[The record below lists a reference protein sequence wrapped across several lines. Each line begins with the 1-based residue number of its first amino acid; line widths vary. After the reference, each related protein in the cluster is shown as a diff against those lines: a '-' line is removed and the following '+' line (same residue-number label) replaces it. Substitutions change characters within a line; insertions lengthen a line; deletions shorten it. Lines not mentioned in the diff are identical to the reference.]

1 MAGVN
6 NVSTYDNAPENSN
19 NTVEQTNKADDS
31 DDKDDSLQ
39 NVIDNELSKR
49 FNESETPANRVKYS
63 VDIMLTAESI
73 HSDSIRQSND
83 VEYVDLKSLQSNE
96 YQVQKDTSELFL
108 LTEKQHTEET
118 SDTGLGSEIVLELEQ
133 DIDNDG
139 PLSDTMSS
147 GFEED
152 GILKEVVDQD
162 PSRAE
167 LEEPRI
173 FTRPLP
179 VDEADNVTELVF
191 DTWTTVDEVVGL
203 EIKKNESNGFEENS
217 AIEISTASLN
227 QECFDINT
235 PVITNSVTEVV
246 SETTTERRTV
256 KKKSSAASGEAS
268 TTVVKTKKTKKSKKS
283 DEKENISVNLNGHL
297 TNEMKYGQCDDYIVE
312 EDDLSNVCVRD
323 LKKSYCDEASRKSSS
338 VIIPEEPVPA
348 SIPIDELKRN
358 FVGAIKKQPSGCENG
373 MINGCSKSS
382 FGKFDQLEKKI
393 ILQQRSPTESEKIET
408 KQNGVIR
415 PEVNSVCKSCE
426 KTVYAMEQI
435 KAERQVWHKNCFR
448 CTTCNKQLTLDIYSS
463 HEGILYCKPHF
474 KELFKPKVVVE
485 DEEPTSDKPDLG
497 LEELSSLNV
506 KSRFQAFENA
516 TTNGNSHMEK
526 SPVSVKRSPSI
537 LSKLAK
543 FQSKGMDVGVANDD
557 LNGAFFEPSSSSDS
571 EDEDP
576 GNDVLKNS
584 ISKEK
589 PISFDKME
597 SVKRNWEM
605 RREEMKEEH
614 KQEIQ
619 NIRSK
624 LFAGKQGKMKQMYEQ
639 AVAES
644 ERTGI
649 KRDININKSDK
660 AKVIKEKFERGE
672 IINAENSD
680 VDENNVNGSVNDD
693 EDEMSVFEAG
703 ISKKSRSLFM
713 ELDANAV
720 KTKQAA
726 PIVNTKKEYIPI
738 KQVTPVYSRQVSD
751 DVVKCS
757 DRIEDVSVET
767 AEVSS
772 KFKFFETYKP
782 PVVIKKQ
789 FRITPPREGQIKG
802 ESPERDIY
810 RDPNVVRSEDPID
823 ETAELVKSN
832 TTAKMLSL
840 FRQMEVARPAVPEGL
855 KPLKRF
861 TPPPPD
867 LKESETE
874 SESDDDVS
882 GEDDSDEEES
892 SSSETNGD
900 VVKSSLKVEDEF
912 LKNSQSAV
920 MAKSLKDKFEHWEPD
935 KHSMNNAVTMLDSE
949 QESIES
955 TKSLRARF
963 ESLKGDRPADKP
975 KPKVNRFV
983 QDPDSHATTLCE
995 SCEKKVY
1002 PLEKVE
1008 IEGRPFHRSCFR
1020 CTQCQCVLRMDTF
1033 TWNKNRLYCL
1043 PHFKRLFIS
1052 KGNYDEGFGDDQHKK
1067 KWENGHMQQALQVAA
1082 ITADTSTD

>member
-31 DDKDDSLQ
+31 NDKDDSLQ

-49 FNESETPANRVKYS
+49 FNESETPANRVKCS
-63 VDIMLTAESI
+63 VDIMLAAESI
-73 HSDSIRQSND
+73 HSDSVRQTNNM
-83 VEYVDLKSLQSNE
+83 EYVDLKSLQSNE
-96 YQVQKDTSELFL
+96 YQIQKDTSELFL
-108 LTEKQHTEET
+108 LTEKQHIEET

-152 GILKEVVDQD
+152 SIMKEVVDQD
-162 PSRAE
+162 HSRVE

-191 DTWTTVDEVVGL
+191 DTWTTFDENVGL
-203 EIKKNESNGFEENS
+203 EIKNNESNGYEENS
-217 AIEISTASLN
+217 DNQISTASFN

-246 SETTTERRTV
+246 SESTTERRTV

-283 DEKENISVNLNGHL
+283 DEKENISVNLNGNL

-323 LKKSYCDEASRKSSS
+323 LK
-338 VIIPEEPVPA
+338 
-348 SIPIDELKRN
+348 
-358 FVGAIKKQPSGCENG
+358 
-373 MINGCSKSS
+373 SS

-393 ILQQRSPTESEKIET
+393 ILQQRSPTESEKLDT

-415 PEVNSVCKSCE
+415 PEVNSICKSCE

-463 HEGILYCKPHF
+463 HEGMLYCKPHF

-485 DEEPTSDKPDLG
+485 DEEPIRRKKPEMIIRENQPLELPPDVVRASDKPDLG

-543 FQSKGMDVGVANDD
+543 FQSKGMDVGVSNED

-571 EDEDP
+571 ENEDA

-649 KRDININKSDK
+649 KRDLNINKSDK

-672 IINAENSD
+672 IINAESSD
-680 VDENNVNGSVNDD
+680 VDENHLNGSVNDD

-782 PVVIKKQ
+782 PAVIKKQ

-840 FRQMEVARPAVPEGL
+840 FRQMEVARPVVPEGL

-874 SESDDDVS
+874 SESDDDMS
-882 GEDDSDEEES
+882 GEDESDEEES
-892 SSSETNGD
+892 SSSDINGD

-983 QDPDSHATTLCE
+983 QDPDSHAITLCE

-1008 IEGRPFHRSCFR
+1008 IEGRSFHRSCFR

-1082 ITADTSTD
+1082 VTADTSTD

>member
-73 HSDSIRQSND
+73 HSDSVRQSND
-83 VEYVDLKSLQSNE
+83 VEYVDLKSLKSNE

-118 SDTGLGSEIVLELEQ
+118 SDDTGLSSEVVLILEQ
-133 DIDNDG
+133 VIDNDG

-152 GILKEVVDQD
+152 GVTRELVDQD
-162 PSRAE
+162 RAE

-173 FTRPLP
+173 FSRPLP

-191 DTWTTVDEVVGL
+191 DTWTTVDEIVGS
-203 EIKKNESNGFEENS
+203 EIKKTESNGYEEKPAIDIS
-217 AIEISTASLN
+217 AASIN

-235 PVITNSVTEVV
+235 PAITNCVTEVV

-256 KKKSSAASGEAS
+256 KKKSSAAGGEAS

-297 TNEMKYGQCDDYIVE
+297 TNEMRNGQYDDYIVE

-323 LKKSYCDEASRKSSS
+323 L
-338 VIIPEEPVPA
+338 
-348 SIPIDELKRN
+348 
-358 FVGAIKKQPSGCENG
+358 
-373 MINGCSKSS
+373 KSS

-393 ILQQRSPTESEKIET
+393 ILQQRSPTESEKLDT

-485 DEEPTSDKPDLG
+485 DEEPIRRKKPEMIIRENQPLELPPDVVRASDKPDLG

-557 LNGAFFEPSSSSDS
+557 LNGAFFEPSSSSDT
-571 EDEDP
+571 EDEDT
-576 GNDVLKNS
+576 GNDMLKNS

-589 PISFDKME
+589 PMSFDKME

-644 ERTGI
+644 ERTGV

-672 IINAENSD
+672 IVNTESD
-680 VDENNVNGSVNDD
+680 DIDENNVPVNED

-720 KTKQAA
+720 KTKQAV

-738 KQVTPVYSRQVSD
+738 KQVTPIYSRQVSD

-782 PVVIKKQ
+782 PAVIKKQ

-810 RDPNVVRSEDPID
+810 RDPNVVRSEDPVD

-882 GEDDSDEEES
+882 GEDDSDEDS
-892 SSSETNGD
+892 SSSETNDD

-983 QDPDSHATTLCE
+983 QDHDSHAFTLCE

-1033 TWNKNRLYCL
+1033 TWNNNRLYCL

-1052 KGNYDEGFGDDQHKK
+1052 KGNYDEGFGGDQHKK

-1082 ITADTSTD
+1082 VTAVTADSSTD

>member
-6 NVSTYDNAPENSN
+6 NVSTYDNAPEHSN
-19 NTVEQTNKADDS
+19 NIVEQTNKADDS

-39 NVIDNELSKR
+39 NVIDSELSKR

-73 HSDSIRQSND
+73 HSDSVRQSNNM
-83 VEYVDLKSLQSNE
+83 EHVDLKSLKSNE
-96 YQVQKDTSELFL
+96 YQVQKDTSELLL

-118 SDTGLGSEIVLELEQ
+118 SDTGLGSEIVLESEQ

-147 GFEED
+147 GFED
-152 GILKEVVDQD
+152 GITKEAIDQD

-167 LEEPRI
+167 LEEPRV

-179 VDEADNVTELVF
+179 VDETDNVTELVF

-203 EIKKNESNGFEENS
+203 EIKKNESNGYEENS
-217 AIEISTASLN
+217 PIEITTVSLN
-227 QECFDINT
+227 QDCFDINT
-235 PVITNSVTEVV
+235 PAITNNFTEVV
-246 SETTTERRTV
+246 SETTTERKTV
-256 KKKSSAASGEAS
+256 KKKSSATGGEAS

-297 TNEMKYGQCDDYIVE
+297 TNEMKYSQCDDYIVE

-323 LKKSYCDEASRKSSS
+323 LKKSYCDEANRKSSS

-393 ILQQRSPTESEKIET
+393 ILQQRSPTESEKIDS

-543 FQSKGMDVGVANDD
+543 FQSKGMDVGVSNED

-589 PISFDKME
+589 PMSFDKME

-726 PIVNTKKEYIPI
+726 PIVNTKKEYIPM
-738 KQVTPVYSRQVSD
+738 K
-751 DVVKCS
+751 
-757 DRIEDVSVET
+757 
-767 AEVSS
+767 
-772 KFKFFETYKP
+772 
-782 PVVIKKQ
+782 
-789 FRITPPREGQIKG
+789 KG

-983 QDPDSHATTLCE
+983 QDPDSHATALCE

-1067 KWENGHMQQALQVAA
+1067 KWENGHMQQALQIAA
-1082 ITADTSTD
+1082 VTADTATN

>member
-49 FNESETPANRVKYS
+49 FNESETPANRVKCS

-73 HSDSIRQSND
+73 HSDNVKQSND
-83 VEYVDLKSLQSNE
+83 LEYVDLKSLKSNE

-108 LTEKQHTEET
+108 LTEKQHIEET
-118 SDTGLGSEIVLELEQ
+118 NDTGLGSEIVLGLEQ

-139 PLSDTMSS
+139 PLSDTMSN

-152 GILKEVVDQD
+152 GITRELVDQD
-162 PSRAE
+162 SSQGE

-173 FTRPLP
+173 FSRPLP
-179 VDEADNVTELVF
+179 IDEADNVTELVF
-191 DTWTTVDEVVGL
+191 DTWTTVDEIVGS
-203 EIKKNESNGFEENS
+203 EIKKTESNGFEENS
-217 AIEISTASLN
+217 AIDISTACLN

-235 PVITNSVTEVV
+235 PAITNSVTEVV

-256 KKKSSAASGEAS
+256 KKKSSAAGGEAS

-297 TNEMKYGQCDDYIVE
+297 TNEMKNGQYDDDYIVE

-323 LKKSYCDEASRKSSS
+323 LKKSYCDEANRKSSS
-338 VIIPEEPVPA
+338 VIMPEEPVPA

-393 ILQQRSPTESEKIET
+393 ILQQRSPTESEKIDT

-415 PEVNSVCKSCE
+415 PEVNSICKSCE

-485 DEEPTSDKPDLG
+485 DEEPIRRKKPEMIIRENQPLELPPDVVRASDKPDLG

-557 LNGAFFEPSSSSDS
+557 LNGAFFEPSSSSDT

-576 GNDVLKNS
+576 GNDMLKNS

-589 PISFDKME
+589 PMSFDKME

-644 ERTGI
+644 ERTGV

-672 IINAENSD
+672 IVNTESGDI
-680 VDENNVNGSVNDD
+680 DENNISASVNDD

-726 PIVNTKKEYIPI
+726 PIVNIKKEYTPI
-738 KQVTPVYSRQVSD
+738 KQ
-751 DVVKCS
+751 
-757 DRIEDVSVET
+757 
-767 AEVSS
+767 
-772 KFKFFETYKP
+772 
-782 PVVIKKQ
+782 
-789 FRITPPREGQIKG
+789 G

-861 TPPPPD
+861 TPPPAD

-874 SESDDDVS
+874 SESDDDES
-882 GEDDSDEEES
+882 GEDDSDEDS

-983 QDPDSHATTLCE
+983 QDHDSHATTLCE

-1033 TWNKNRLYCL
+1033 TWNNKRLYCL

-1052 KGNYDEGFGDDQHKK
+1052 KGNYDEGFGGDQHKK

-1082 ITADTSTD
+1082 VTADSSTD

>member
-19 NTVEQTNKADDS
+19 NTVEQTNKANNS

-191 DTWTTVDEVVGL
+191 DTWTTVDEMVGL

-283 DEKENISVNLNGHL
+283 DEKENISV
-297 TNEMKYGQCDDYIVE
+297 
-312 EDDLSNVCVRD
+312 
-323 LKKSYCDEASRKSSS
+323 
-338 VIIPEEPVPA
+338 
-348 SIPIDELKRN
+348 
-358 FVGAIKKQPSGCENG
+358 
-373 MINGCSKSS
+373 KSS

-393 ILQQRSPTESEKIET
+393 ILQQRSPTESEKIDT

-485 DEEPTSDKPDLG
+485 DEEPIRRKKPEMIIRENQPLELPPDVVRASDKPDLG

-557 LNGAFFEPSSSSDS
+557 LNGAFFEPSSSSED

-1067 KWENGHMQQALQVAA
+1067 KWENGHMQQGLQVAA

>member
-49 FNESETPANRVKYS
+49 FNESETPANRVKCS

-73 HSDSIRQSND
+73 HSDNVKQSND
-83 VEYVDLKSLQSNE
+83 LEYVDLKSLKSNE

-108 LTEKQHTEET
+108 LTEKQHIEET
-118 SDTGLGSEIVLELEQ
+118 NDTGLGSEIVLGLEQ

-139 PLSDTMSS
+139 PLSDTMSN

-152 GILKEVVDQD
+152 GITRELVDQD
-162 PSRAE
+162 SSQGE

-173 FTRPLP
+173 FSRPLP
-179 VDEADNVTELVF
+179 IDEADNVTELVF
-191 DTWTTVDEVVGL
+191 DTWTTVDEIVGS
-203 EIKKNESNGFEENS
+203 EIKKTESNGFEENS
-217 AIEISTASLN
+217 AIDISTACLN

-235 PVITNSVTEVV
+235 PAITNSVTEVV

-256 KKKSSAASGEAS
+256 KKKSSAAGGEAS

-297 TNEMKYGQCDDYIVE
+297 TNEMKNGQYDDDYIVE

-323 LKKSYCDEASRKSSS
+323 LKKSYCDEANRKSSS
-338 VIIPEEPVPA
+338 VIMPEEPVPA

-393 ILQQRSPTESEKIET
+393 ILQQRSPTESEKIDT

-415 PEVNSVCKSCE
+415 PEVNSICKSCE

-557 LNGAFFEPSSSSDS
+557 LNGAFFEPSSSSDT

-576 GNDVLKNS
+576 GNDMLKNS

-589 PISFDKME
+589 PMSFDKME

-644 ERTGI
+644 ERTGV

-672 IINAENSD
+672 IVNTESGDI
-680 VDENNVNGSVNDD
+680 DENNISASVNDD

-726 PIVNTKKEYIPI
+726 PIVNIKKEYTPI
-738 KQVTPVYSRQVSD
+738 KQVTPIYSRQVSD

-782 PVVIKKQ
+782 PAVIKKQ

-861 TPPPPD
+861 TPPPAD

-874 SESDDDVS
+874 SESDDDES
-882 GEDDSDEEES
+882 GEDDSDEDS

-983 QDPDSHATTLCE
+983 QDHDSHATTLCE

-1033 TWNKNRLYCL
+1033 TWNNKRLYCL

-1052 KGNYDEGFGDDQHKK
+1052 KGNYDEGFGGDQHKK

-1082 ITADTSTD
+1082 VTADSSTD

>member
-19 NTVEQTNKADDS
+19 NTVEQTNKANDS
-31 DDKDDSLQ
+31 DDKDESLQ

-49 FNESETPANRVKYS
+49 FSESETPANRVKYS
-63 VDIMLTAESI
+63 VDIMLNAESI
-73 HSDSIRQSND
+73 HSDSVIESND
-83 VEYVDLKSLQSNE
+83 IEYVDLKSLKSNE

-108 LTEKQHTEET
+108 LTEKQHTGET
-118 SDTGLGSEIVLELEQ
+118 SDMDLGSEIVLELQ
-133 DIDNDG
+133 QNIDNDG
-139 PLSDTMSS
+139 PLSDTISS

-152 GILKEVVDQD
+152 GITRELVDQD

-173 FTRPLP
+173 FSRPLP

-191 DTWTTVDEVVGL
+191 DTWTTVDEIVGS
-203 EIKKNESNGFEENS
+203 EIKKTESNGYEENS
-217 AIEISTASLN
+217 AIDISTASLN

-235 PVITNSVTEVV
+235 PAITNSVTEVV

-256 KKKSSAASGEAS
+256 KKKSSAAGGEAS

-283 DEKENISVNLNGHL
+283 DEKENISV
-297 TNEMKYGQCDDYIVE
+297 
-312 EDDLSNVCVRD
+312 
-323 LKKSYCDEASRKSSS
+323 
-338 VIIPEEPVPA
+338 
-348 SIPIDELKRN
+348 
-358 FVGAIKKQPSGCENG
+358 
-373 MINGCSKSS
+373 KSS

-393 ILQQRSPTESEKIET
+393 ILQQRSPTESEKIDT

-485 DEEPTSDKPDLG
+485 DEEPIRRKKPEMIIRENQPLELPPDVVRASDKPDLG

-543 FQSKGMDVGVANDD
+543 FQSKGMNVGVANDD
-557 LNGAFFEPSSSSDS
+557 LNGAFFEPSSSSDT
-571 EDEDP
+571 EDEDT
-576 GNDVLKNS
+576 GNDMLKNS

-644 ERTGI
+644 ERIGV

-672 IINAENSD
+672 IVNTESSD
-680 VDENNVNGSVNDD
+680 IDENNISASANED

-720 KTKQAA
+720 KTKQAT

-738 KQVTPVYSRQVSD
+738 KQVTPIYSRQVSD

-782 PVVIKKQ
+782 PAVIKKQ

-810 RDPNVVRSEDPID
+810 RDPNVVRSEDPVD

-867 LKESETE
+867 VKESETE

-882 GEDDSDEEES
+882 GEDDSDEDS
-892 SSSETNGD
+892 SSSEINSD

-983 QDPDSHATTLCE
+983 
-995 SCEKKVY
+995 
-1002 PLEKVE
+1002 
-1008 IEGRPFHRSCFR
+1008 
-1020 CTQCQCVLRMDTF
+1020 
-1033 TWNKNRLYCL
+1033 
-1043 PHFKRLFIS
+1043 
-1052 KGNYDEGFGDDQHKK
+1052 
-1067 KWENGHMQQALQVAA
+1067 
-1082 ITADTSTD
+1082 

>member
-6 NVSTYDNAPENSN
+6 NVSTYDNASENSN
-19 NTVEQTNKADDS
+19 NTLTHANKTDDS
-31 DDKDDSLQ
+31 DDQDDSLQ

-49 FNESETPANRVKYS
+49 LNECPTPVNRVKYS

-73 HSDSIRQSND
+73 HSASVEQSNEM
-83 VEYVDLKSLQSNE
+83 EYSDLKSLQSNE
-96 YQVQKDTSELFL
+96 YQLQKDNSELIL
-108 LTEKQHTEET
+108 LSEKQHIEET
-118 SDTGLGSEIVLELEQ
+118 SDTGLGSEIISELDALKS

-139 PLSDTMSS
+139 PFSDNMSS
-147 GFEED
+147 GFED
-152 GILKEVVDQD
+152 GVTKELVDQD
-162 PSRAE
+162 PSYAE
-167 LEEPRI
+167 SEEPRI

-179 VDEADNVTELVF
+179 VDETDKVTELVF
-191 DTWTTVDEVVGL
+191 DTWTTLDEVVGSEVQKL
-203 EIKKNESNGFEENS
+203 ETNGYKEKS
-217 AIEISTASLN
+217 DLDISTANLN
-227 QECFDINT
+227 TECFDNNT

-246 SETTTERRTV
+246 SETTSERKTI
-256 KKKSSAASGEAS
+256 KKKSSAVSGES
-268 TTVVKTKKTKKSKKS
+268 TTTVVKTKKTKKSKKS

-297 TNEMKYGQCDDYIVE
+297 TNDSKFDQYDEITVE

-323 LKKSYCDEASRKSSS
+323 LK
-338 VIIPEEPVPA
+338 
-348 SIPIDELKRN
+348 
-358 FVGAIKKQPSGCENG
+358 
-373 MINGCSKSS
+373 SS
-382 FGKFDQLEKKI
+382 FGKFDQLEKKS
-393 ILQQRSPTESEKIET
+393 ILQQRSPESEKSDA
-408 KQNGVIR
+408 KQNGVLR
-415 PEVNSVCKSCE
+415 PEVNSVCKSCA

-448 CTTCNKQLTLDIYSS
+448 CMTCNKQLTLDIYSS
-463 HEGILYCKPHF
+463 HEGKLYCKPHF

-485 DEEPTSDKPDLG
+485 DEIPIRRKKPEMIIRENQPMELPPDVVRASDKPDLG
-497 LEELSSLNV
+497 LEELGSLNV

-516 TTNGNSHMEK
+516 STNGNSNLEK

-543 FQSKGMDVGVANDD
+543 FQSKGMDVGVSNED
-557 LNGAFFEPSSSSDS
+557 LNGAFFEPSSNS
-571 EDEDP
+571 ESDEDNDAE
-576 GNDVLKNS
+576 NDVLKNS

-589 PISFDKME
+589 PMSFDKME

-649 KRDININKSDK
+649 KRDLNINKSDK
-660 AKVIKEKFERGE
+660 AKVIKEKFEKGE
-672 IINAENSD
+672 IVNTENGD
-680 VDENNVNGSVNDD
+680 LDENNTSVSANGD

-713 ELDANAV
+713 ELDANAA
-720 KTKQAA
+720 KTKQAV
-726 PIVNTKKEYIPI
+726 PITNTKKEYIPTT
-738 KQVTPVYSRQVSD
+738 KQVTSIYNRQVSD

-782 PVVIKKQ
+782 PEVIKKQ

-810 RDPNVVRSEDPID
+810 RDPNVVRNEDPVD

-840 FRQMEVARPAVPEGL
+840 FRQMEVARPTVPDGP
-855 KPLKRF
+855 KPLKCF
-861 TPPPPD
+861 TPPPD
-867 LKESETE
+867 YKESETE
-874 SESDDDVS
+874 SESEDEVS
-882 GEDDSDEEES
+882 GEDDSENEES
-892 SSSETNGD
+892 SCSESNDD
-900 VVKSSLKVEDEF
+900 VVKSSVKVEDEF
-912 LKNSQSAV
+912 LKNSQNAV
-920 MAKSLKDKFEHWEPD
+920 MAKSLKEKFEHWEPD
-935 KHSMNNAVTMLDSE
+935 KHSLNNAITMLDSE

-975 KPKVNRFV
+975 KPKVNRFL
-983 QDPDSHATTLCE
+983 QQSDSHATTLCE

-1008 IEGRPFHRSCFR
+1008 IEGRPFHRACFR

-1033 TWNKNRLYCL
+1033 TWNNNRLYCL

-1052 KGNYDEGFGDDQHKK
+1052 KGNYDEGFGGDQHKK
-1067 KWENGHMQQALQVAA
+1067 KWENGHLQQTTQVPA
-1082 ITADTSTD
+1082 ITPSD

>member
-19 NTVEQTNKADDS
+19 NTVEQTNKTDDS

-73 HSDSIRQSND
+73 HSDSVRQSND
-83 VEYVDLKSLQSNE
+83 VEYVDLKSLKSNE

-108 LTEKQHTEET
+108 LTEKQHTEES
-118 SDTGLGSEIVLELEQ
+118 SDTGLGSEIVLIPEQ
-133 DIDNDG
+133 VINNDG

-152 GILKEVVDQD
+152 GITRELVDQD

-173 FTRPLP
+173 FSRPLP

-191 DTWTTVDEVVGL
+191 DTWTTVDEIVGS
-203 EIKKNESNGFEENS
+203 EIKKTELNGYEEKS
-217 AIEISTASLN
+217 AIDISTASLN

-235 PVITNSVTEVV
+235 PAITNSVTEVV

-256 KKKSSAASGEAS
+256 KKKSSAAGGEAS

-297 TNEMKYGQCDDYIVE
+297 TNEMRNGQYDDYIVE

-323 LKKSYCDEASRKSSS
+323 LKKSYCDEANRKSSS

-348 SIPIDELKRN
+348 SVPIDELKRN
-358 FVGAIKKQPSGCENG
+358 FVGAIEKQPSGCENG

-393 ILQQRSPTESEKIET
+393 ILQQRSPTESEKIDT

-485 DEEPTSDKPDLG
+485 DEEPIRRKKPEMIIRENQPLELPPDVVRASDKPDLG

-557 LNGAFFEPSSSSDS
+557 LNGAFFEPSSSSDT
-571 EDEDP
+571 EDEDT
-576 GNDVLKNS
+576 GNDMLKNS

-589 PISFDKME
+589 PMSFDKME

-644 ERTGI
+644 ERTGV

-672 IINAENSD
+672 IVNTETDDI
-680 VDENNVNGSVNDD
+680 DENNISVSVNDD

-726 PIVNTKKEYIPI
+726 PTVNTKKEYIPI
-738 KQVTPVYSRQVSD
+738 KQ
-751 DVVKCS
+751 
-757 DRIEDVSVET
+757 
-767 AEVSS
+767 
-772 KFKFFETYKP
+772 
-782 PVVIKKQ
+782 
-789 FRITPPREGQIKG
+789 G

-810 RDPNVVRSEDPID
+810 RDPNVVRNEDPVD

-861 TPPPPD
+861 TPPPQD

-882 GEDDSDEEES
+882 GEDDSDEDS

-983 QDPDSHATTLCE
+983 QDHDSHAFTLCE

-1033 TWNKNRLYCL
+1033 TWNNNRLYCL

-1052 KGNYDEGFGDDQHKK
+1052 KGNYDEGFGGDQHKK
-1067 KWENGHMQQALQVAA
+1067 KWENGHMQQALQVATV
-1082 ITADTSTD
+1082 TADSSTN

>member
-6 NVSTYDNAPENSN
+6 N
-19 NTVEQTNKADDS
+19 
-31 DDKDDSLQ
+31 
-39 NVIDNELSKR
+39 
-49 FNESETPANRVKYS
+49 
-63 VDIMLTAESI
+63 
-73 HSDSIRQSND
+73 
-83 VEYVDLKSLQSNE
+83 
-96 YQVQKDTSELFL
+96 
-108 LTEKQHTEET
+108 
-118 SDTGLGSEIVLELEQ
+118 
-133 DIDNDG
+133 
-139 PLSDTMSS
+139 
-147 GFEED
+147 
-152 GILKEVVDQD
+152 
-162 PSRAE
+162 
-167 LEEPRI
+167 
-173 FTRPLP
+173 
-179 VDEADNVTELVF
+179 
-191 DTWTTVDEVVGL
+191 
-203 EIKKNESNGFEENS
+203 
-217 AIEISTASLN
+217 
-227 QECFDINT
+227 
-235 PVITNSVTEVV
+235 TEVV
-246 SETTTERRTV
+246 SETTTERKTV
-256 KKKSSAASGEAS
+256 KKKSLASGEQT

-283 DEKENISVNLNGHL
+283 DEKENISV
-297 TNEMKYGQCDDYIVE
+297 
-312 EDDLSNVCVRD
+312 
-323 LKKSYCDEASRKSSS
+323 
-338 VIIPEEPVPA
+338 
-348 SIPIDELKRN
+348 
-358 FVGAIKKQPSGCENG
+358 
-373 MINGCSKSS
+373 KSS
-382 FGKFDQLEKKI
+382 FGKFDQLEKKSV
-393 ILQQRSPTESEKIET
+393 LQQRSLESEKSDT
-408 KQNGVIR
+408 KQNGVSR

-485 DEEPTSDKPDLG
+485 DEEPIRRKKPEMIIRENQPMELPPDVVRASDKPDLG

-506 KSRFQAFENA
+506 KSRFQAFENV

-543 FQSKGMDVGVANDD
+543 FQSKGMDVGVANDA
-557 LNGAFFEPSSSSDS
+557 LNGAFFEPSSSSES
-571 EDEDP
+571 EDEDA
-576 GNDVLKNS
+576 GNDMLKNS

-589 PISFDKME
+589 PMSFDKME

-644 ERTGI
+644 ERIGV
-649 KRDININKSDK
+649 KRDLSINKSDK
-660 AKVIKEKFERGE
+660 AKVIKEKFEKGE
-672 IINAENSD
+672 IVNNEGED
-680 VDENNVNGSVNDD
+680 VDEINSSVSVTNGE

-720 KTKQAA
+720 KTKQTV
-726 PIVNTKKEYIPI
+726 PVVNTKKEYIPT
-738 KQVTPVYSRQVSD
+738 KQVRPIYNRQVSD

-782 PVVIKKQ
+782 PEVTKKQ

-810 RDPNVVRSEDPID
+810 RDPNVVRSEDPVD

-840 FRQMEVARPAVPEGL
+840 FRQMEVARPSVPDGP
-855 KPLKRF
+855 KPLKCF
-861 TPPPPD
+861 TPPPD
-867 LKESETE
+867 YKESESE
-874 SESDDDVS
+874 SESDDDEVS
-882 GEDDSDEEES
+882 GDDDSEDDESINSDS
-892 SSSETNGD
+892 NGD
-900 VVKSSLKVEDEF
+900 VVKSSMKVEDEF
-912 LKNSQSAV
+912 LKNAQNAV
-920 MAKSLKDKFEHWEPD
+920 MARSLKEKFEHWEPD
-935 KHSMNNAVTMLDSE
+935 KHSLNNAVTMLDSE

-975 KPKVNRFV
+975 KPKVNRFL
-983 QDPDSHATTLCE
+983 QQPDSQLTALCK
-995 SCEKKVY
+995 SCGKKVY
-1002 PLEKVE
+1002 TLEKVE
-1008 IEGRPFHRSCFR
+1008 IEGRPFHRACFR

-1033 TWNKNRLYCL
+1033 TWNNNRLYCL

-1052 KGNYDEGFGDDQHKK
+1052 KGNYDEGFGGDQHKK
-1067 KWENGHMQQALQVAA
+1067 KWENVHLQQAPPLVVE
-1082 ITADTSTD
+1082 TPTD

>member
-49 FNESETPANRVKYS
+49 FNESETPANRVKCS

-73 HSDSIRQSND
+73 HSDNVKQSND
-83 VEYVDLKSLQSNE
+83 LEYVDLKSLKSNE

-108 LTEKQHTEET
+108 LTEKQHIEET
-118 SDTGLGSEIVLELEQ
+118 NDTGLGSEIVLGLEQ

-139 PLSDTMSS
+139 PLSDTMSN

-152 GILKEVVDQD
+152 GITRELVDQD
-162 PSRAE
+162 SSQGE

-173 FTRPLP
+173 FSRPLP
-179 VDEADNVTELVF
+179 IDEADNVTELVF
-191 DTWTTVDEVVGL
+191 DTWTTVDEIVGS
-203 EIKKNESNGFEENS
+203 EIKKTESNGFEENS
-217 AIEISTASLN
+217 AIDISTACLN

-235 PVITNSVTEVV
+235 PAITNSVTEVV

-256 KKKSSAASGEAS
+256 KKKSSAAGGEAS

-283 DEKENISVNLNGHL
+283 DEKENISV
-297 TNEMKYGQCDDYIVE
+297 
-312 EDDLSNVCVRD
+312 
-323 LKKSYCDEASRKSSS
+323 
-338 VIIPEEPVPA
+338 
-348 SIPIDELKRN
+348 
-358 FVGAIKKQPSGCENG
+358 
-373 MINGCSKSS
+373 KSS

-393 ILQQRSPTESEKIET
+393 ILQQRSPTESEKIDT

-415 PEVNSVCKSCE
+415 PEVNSICKSCE

-485 DEEPTSDKPDLG
+485 DEEPIRRKKPEMIIRENQPLELPPDVVRASDKPDLG

-557 LNGAFFEPSSSSDS
+557 LNGAFFEPSSSSDT

-576 GNDVLKNS
+576 GNDMLKNS

-589 PISFDKME
+589 PMSFDKME

-644 ERTGI
+644 ERTGV

-672 IINAENSD
+672 IVNTESGDI
-680 VDENNVNGSVNDD
+680 DENNISASVNDD

-726 PIVNTKKEYIPI
+726 PIVNIKKEYTPI
-738 KQVTPVYSRQVSD
+738 KQVTPIYSRQVSD

-782 PVVIKKQ
+782 PAVIKKQ

-861 TPPPPD
+861 TPPPAD

-874 SESDDDVS
+874 SESDDDES
-882 GEDDSDEEES
+882 GEDDSDEDS

-983 QDPDSHATTLCE
+983 QDHDSHATTLCE

-1033 TWNKNRLYCL
+1033 TWNNKRLYCL

-1052 KGNYDEGFGDDQHKK
+1052 KGNYDEGFGGDQHKK

-1082 ITADTSTD
+1082 VTADSSTD

>member
-6 NVSTYDNAPENSN
+6 NVSTYDNAPEHSN
-19 NTVEQTNKADDS
+19 NIVEQTNKADDS

-39 NVIDNELSKR
+39 NVIDSELSKR

-73 HSDSIRQSND
+73 HSDSVRQSNNM
-83 VEYVDLKSLQSNE
+83 EHVDLKSLKSNE
-96 YQVQKDTSELFL
+96 YQVQKDTSELLL

-118 SDTGLGSEIVLELEQ
+118 SDTGLGSEIVLESEQ

-147 GFEED
+147 GFED
-152 GILKEVVDQD
+152 GITKEAIDQD

-167 LEEPRI
+167 LEEPRV

-179 VDEADNVTELVF
+179 VDETDNVTELVF

-203 EIKKNESNGFEENS
+203 EIKKNESNGYEENS
-217 AIEISTASLN
+217 PIEITTVSLN
-227 QECFDINT
+227 QDCFDINT
-235 PVITNSVTEVV
+235 PAITNNFTEVV
-246 SETTTERRTV
+246 SETTTERKTV
-256 KKKSSAASGEAS
+256 KKKSSATGGEAS

-283 DEKENISVNLNGHL
+283 DEKENISV
-297 TNEMKYGQCDDYIVE
+297 
-312 EDDLSNVCVRD
+312 
-323 LKKSYCDEASRKSSS
+323 
-338 VIIPEEPVPA
+338 
-348 SIPIDELKRN
+348 
-358 FVGAIKKQPSGCENG
+358 
-373 MINGCSKSS
+373 KSS

-393 ILQQRSPTESEKIET
+393 ILQQRSPTESEKIDS

-543 FQSKGMDVGVANDD
+543 FQSKGMDVGVSNED

-589 PISFDKME
+589 PMSFDKME

-726 PIVNTKKEYIPI
+726 PIVNTKKEYIPM
-738 KQVTPVYSRQVSD
+738 KKVTPVYNRQVSD

-782 PVVIKKQ
+782 PAVIKKQ

-983 QDPDSHATTLCE
+983 
-995 SCEKKVY
+995 
-1002 PLEKVE
+1002 
-1008 IEGRPFHRSCFR
+1008 
-1020 CTQCQCVLRMDTF
+1020 
-1033 TWNKNRLYCL
+1033 
-1043 PHFKRLFIS
+1043 
-1052 KGNYDEGFGDDQHKK
+1052 
-1067 KWENGHMQQALQVAA
+1067 
-1082 ITADTSTD
+1082 

>member
-49 FNESETPANRVKYS
+49 FNESETPANRVKCS

-73 HSDSIRQSND
+73 HSDNVKQSND
-83 VEYVDLKSLQSNE
+83 LEYVDLKSLKSNE

-108 LTEKQHTEET
+108 LTEKQHIEET
-118 SDTGLGSEIVLELEQ
+118 NDTGLGSEIVLGLEQ

-139 PLSDTMSS
+139 PLSDTMSN

-152 GILKEVVDQD
+152 GITRELVDQD
-162 PSRAE
+162 SSQGE

-173 FTRPLP
+173 FSRPLP
-179 VDEADNVTELVF
+179 IDEADNVTELVF
-191 DTWTTVDEVVGL
+191 DTWTTVDEIVGS
-203 EIKKNESNGFEENS
+203 EIKKTESNGFEENS
-217 AIEISTASLN
+217 AIDISTACLN

-235 PVITNSVTEVV
+235 PAITNSVTEVV

-256 KKKSSAASGEAS
+256 KKKSSAAGGEAS

-297 TNEMKYGQCDDYIVE
+297 TNEMKNGQYDDDYIVE

-323 LKKSYCDEASRKSSS
+323 L
-338 VIIPEEPVPA
+338 
-348 SIPIDELKRN
+348 
-358 FVGAIKKQPSGCENG
+358 
-373 MINGCSKSS
+373 KSS

-393 ILQQRSPTESEKIET
+393 ILQQRSPTESEKIDT

-415 PEVNSVCKSCE
+415 PEVNSICKSCE

-485 DEEPTSDKPDLG
+485 DEEPIRRKKPEMIIRENQPLELPPDVVRASDKPDLG

-557 LNGAFFEPSSSSDS
+557 LNGAFFEPSSSSDT

-576 GNDVLKNS
+576 GNDMLKNS

-589 PISFDKME
+589 PMSFDKME

-644 ERTGI
+644 ERTGV

-672 IINAENSD
+672 IVNTESGDI
-680 VDENNVNGSVNDD
+680 DENNISASVNDD

-726 PIVNTKKEYIPI
+726 PIVNIKKEYTPI
-738 KQVTPVYSRQVSD
+738 KQVTPIYSRQVSD

-782 PVVIKKQ
+782 PAVIKKQ

-861 TPPPPD
+861 TPPPAD

-874 SESDDDVS
+874 SESDDDES
-882 GEDDSDEEES
+882 GEDDSDEDS

-983 QDPDSHATTLCE
+983 QDHDSHATTLCE

-1033 TWNKNRLYCL
+1033 TWNNKRLYCL

-1052 KGNYDEGFGDDQHKK
+1052 KGNYDEGFGGDQHKK

-1082 ITADTSTD
+1082 VTADSSTD

>member
-6 NVSTYDNAPENSN
+6 NVSTYDNAPEHSN
-19 NTVEQTNKADDS
+19 NIVEQTNKADDS

-39 NVIDNELSKR
+39 NVIDSELSKR

-73 HSDSIRQSND
+73 HSDSVRQSNNM
-83 VEYVDLKSLQSNE
+83 EHVDLKSLKSNE
-96 YQVQKDTSELFL
+96 YQVQKDTSELLL

-118 SDTGLGSEIVLELEQ
+118 SDTGLGSEIVLESEQ

-147 GFEED
+147 GFED
-152 GILKEVVDQD
+152 GITKEAIDQD

-167 LEEPRI
+167 LEEPRV

-179 VDEADNVTELVF
+179 VDETDNVTELVF

-203 EIKKNESNGFEENS
+203 EIKKNESNGYEENS
-217 AIEISTASLN
+217 PIEITTVSLN
-227 QECFDINT
+227 QDCFDINT
-235 PVITNSVTEVV
+235 PAITNNFTEVV
-246 SETTTERRTV
+246 SETTTERKTV
-256 KKKSSAASGEAS
+256 KKKSSATGGEAS

-283 DEKENISVNLNGHL
+283 DEKENISV
-297 TNEMKYGQCDDYIVE
+297 
-312 EDDLSNVCVRD
+312 
-323 LKKSYCDEASRKSSS
+323 
-338 VIIPEEPVPA
+338 
-348 SIPIDELKRN
+348 
-358 FVGAIKKQPSGCENG
+358 
-373 MINGCSKSS
+373 KSS

-393 ILQQRSPTESEKIET
+393 ILQQRSPTESEKIDS

-485 DEEPTSDKPDLG
+485 DEEPIRRKKPEMIIRENQPLELPPDVVRASDKPDLG

-543 FQSKGMDVGVANDD
+543 FQSKGMDVGVSNED

-589 PISFDKME
+589 PMSFDKME

-726 PIVNTKKEYIPI
+726 PIVNTKKEYIPM
-738 KQVTPVYSRQVSD
+738 KKVTPVYNRQVSD

-782 PVVIKKQ
+782 PAVIKKQ

-983 QDPDSHATTLCE
+983 QDPDSHATALCE

-1082 ITADTSTD
+1082 VTADTATN

>member
-1 MAGVN
+1 
-6 NVSTYDNAPENSN
+6 
-19 NTVEQTNKADDS
+19 
-31 DDKDDSLQ
+31 
-39 NVIDNELSKR
+39 
-49 FNESETPANRVKYS
+49 
-63 VDIMLTAESI
+63 
-73 HSDSIRQSND
+73 
-83 VEYVDLKSLQSNE
+83 
-96 YQVQKDTSELFL
+96 
-108 LTEKQHTEET
+108 
-118 SDTGLGSEIVLELEQ
+118 
-133 DIDNDG
+133 
-139 PLSDTMSS
+139 
-147 GFEED
+147 
-152 GILKEVVDQD
+152 
-162 PSRAE
+162 
-167 LEEPRI
+167 
-173 FTRPLP
+173 
-179 VDEADNVTELVF
+179 
-191 DTWTTVDEVVGL
+191 
-203 EIKKNESNGFEENS
+203 
-217 AIEISTASLN
+217 
-227 QECFDINT
+227 
-235 PVITNSVTEVV
+235 
-246 SETTTERRTV
+246 
-256 KKKSSAASGEAS
+256 
-268 TTVVKTKKTKKSKKS
+268 
-283 DEKENISVNLNGHL
+283 
-297 TNEMKYGQCDDYIVE
+297 
-312 EDDLSNVCVRD
+312 
-323 LKKSYCDEASRKSSS
+323 
-338 VIIPEEPVPA
+338 
-348 SIPIDELKRN
+348 
-358 FVGAIKKQPSGCENG
+358 
-373 MINGCSKSS
+373 
-382 FGKFDQLEKKI
+382 
-393 ILQQRSPTESEKIET
+393 
-408 KQNGVIR
+408 
-415 PEVNSVCKSCE
+415 
-426 KTVYAMEQI
+426 MEQI

-485 DEEPTSDKPDLG
+485 DEEPIRRKKPEMIIRENQPLELPPDVVRASDKPDLG

-543 FQSKGMDVGVANDD
+543 FQSKGMDVGVSNDD
-557 LNGAFFEPSSSSDS
+557 LNGAFFEPSSSSDT
-571 EDEDP
+571 EDEDT
-576 GNDVLKNS
+576 GNDMLKNS

-589 PISFDKME
+589 PMSFDKMK
-597 SVKRNWEM
+597 SFKRNWEM

-614 KQEIQ
+614 QQEIQ
-619 NIRSK
+619 NIVSK

-644 ERTGI
+644 ERTGV

-672 IINAENSD
+672 IVNTESDDIDENSIS
-680 VDENNVNGSVNDD
+680 VSVNDD

-703 ISKKSRSLFM
+703 ISKKSRRLFM

-738 KQVTPVYSRQVSD
+738 KQVTPIYSRQVSD

-782 PVVIKKQ
+782 PAVIKKQ

-810 RDPNVVRSEDPID
+810 RDPNVVRSEDPVD

-867 LKESETE
+867 LKESETK
-874 SESDDDVS
+874 SESVDDVS
-882 GEDDSDEEES
+882 GEDDSDEES

-912 LKNSQSAV
+912 LKN
-920 MAKSLKDKFEHWEPD
+920 
-935 KHSMNNAVTMLDSE
+935 
-949 QESIES
+949 
-955 TKSLRARF
+955 
-963 ESLKGDRPADKP
+963 
-975 KPKVNRFV
+975 
-983 QDPDSHATTLCE
+983 QDHDSHAFTLCE
-995 SCEKKVY
+995 SCKKKVY

-1033 TWNKNRLYCL
+1033 TWNNKRLYCL

-1052 KGNYDEGFGDDQHKK
+1052 KGNYNEGFGVDQHKK
-1067 KWENGHMQQALQVAA
+1067 KWENGHMQQALQLAA
-1082 ITADTSTD
+1082 VTAVTADSTAD

>member
-19 NTVEQTNKADDS
+19 NTVEQTNKTDDS

-73 HSDSIRQSND
+73 HSDSVRQSND
-83 VEYVDLKSLQSNE
+83 VEYVDLKSLKSNE

-108 LTEKQHTEET
+108 LTEKQHTEES
-118 SDTGLGSEIVLELEQ
+118 SDTGLGSEIVLIPEQ
-133 DIDNDG
+133 VINNDG

-152 GILKEVVDQD
+152 GITRELVDQD

-173 FTRPLP
+173 FSRPLP

-191 DTWTTVDEVVGL
+191 DTWTTVDEIVGS
-203 EIKKNESNGFEENS
+203 EIKKTELNGYEEKS
-217 AIEISTASLN
+217 AIDISTASLN

-235 PVITNSVTEVV
+235 PAITNSVTEVV

-256 KKKSSAASGEAS
+256 KKKSSAAGGEAS

-283 DEKENISVNLNGHL
+283 DEKENISV
-297 TNEMKYGQCDDYIVE
+297 
-312 EDDLSNVCVRD
+312 
-323 LKKSYCDEASRKSSS
+323 
-338 VIIPEEPVPA
+338 
-348 SIPIDELKRN
+348 
-358 FVGAIKKQPSGCENG
+358 
-373 MINGCSKSS
+373 KSS

-393 ILQQRSPTESEKIET
+393 ILQQRSPTESEKIDT

-485 DEEPTSDKPDLG
+485 DEEPIRRKKPEMIIRENQPLELPPDVVRASDKPDLG

-557 LNGAFFEPSSSSDS
+557 LNGAFFEPSSSSDT
-571 EDEDP
+571 EDEDT
-576 GNDVLKNS
+576 GNDMLKNS

-589 PISFDKME
+589 PMSFDKME

-644 ERTGI
+644 ERTGV

-672 IINAENSD
+672 IVNTETDDI
-680 VDENNVNGSVNDD
+680 DENNISVSVNDD

-726 PIVNTKKEYIPI
+726 PTVNTKKEYIPI
-738 KQVTPVYSRQVSD
+738 KQVTPIYSRQVSD

-782 PVVIKKQ
+782 PAVVKKQ

-810 RDPNVVRSEDPID
+810 RDPNVVRNEDPVD

-861 TPPPPD
+861 TPPPQD

-882 GEDDSDEEES
+882 GEDDSDEDS

-983 QDPDSHATTLCE
+983 QDHDSHAFTLCE

-1033 TWNKNRLYCL
+1033 TWNNNRLYCL

-1052 KGNYDEGFGDDQHKK
+1052 KGNYDEGFGGDQHKK
-1067 KWENGHMQQALQVAA
+1067 KWENGHMQQALQVATV
-1082 ITADTSTD
+1082 TADSSTN

>member
-19 NTVEQTNKADDS
+19 NTLLEHTNKADDS
-31 DDKDDSLQ
+31 DDEDSLQ
-39 NVIDNELSKR
+39 NVIDNELSR
-49 FNESETPANRVKYS
+49 RLDECEAPANRVKYS

-73 HSDSIRQSND
+73 HSASAKESDN
-83 VEYVDLKSLQSNE
+83 VEYSDLRPLKPNE
-96 YQVQKDTSELFL
+96 YQVQKDTSEQFL
-108 LTEKQHTEET
+108 LTEKQHCTE
-118 SDTGLGSEIVLELEQ
+118 DVTGLSSEIVFELSPNKS

-139 PLSDTMSS
+139 PLSSDNMSS
-147 GFEED
+147 GFED
-152 GILKEVVDQD
+152 GVTRELSDLQD
-162 PSRAE
+162 PPCAE
-167 LEEPRI
+167 LDEPRI

-179 VDEADNVTELVF
+179 VDESDNVTELVF
-191 DTWTTVDEVVGL
+191 DTWTTVEDVTPEIQKIEV
-203 EIKKNESNGFEENS
+203 NGDYEEKS
-217 AIEISTASLN
+217 TLDISTATSK

-235 PVITNSVTEVV
+235 PAITNSVTEVV
-246 SETTTERRTV
+246 SETTTERKTV
-256 KKKSSAASGEAS
+256 KKKSLASGEQT

-283 DEKENISVNLNGHL
+283 DEKENISVNLNGHSIND
-297 TNEMKYGQCDDYIVE
+297 TTCSQYDDCTVE

-323 LKKSYCDEASRKSSS
+323 LKKSYCDGANRKPSS
-338 VIIPEEPVPA
+338 VVPEEPVPA

-382 FGKFDQLEKKI
+382 FGKFDQLEKKSV
-393 ILQQRSPTESEKIET
+393 LQQRSLESEKSDT
-408 KQNGVIR
+408 KQNGVSR

-485 DEEPTSDKPDLG
+485 DEEPIRRKKPEMIIRENQPMELPPDVVRASDKPDLG

-506 KSRFQAFENA
+506 KSRFQAFENV

-543 FQSKGMDVGVANDD
+543 FQSKGMDVGVANDA
-557 LNGAFFEPSSSSDS
+557 LNGAFFEPSSSSES
-571 EDEDP
+571 EDEDA
-576 GNDVLKNS
+576 GNDMLKNS

-589 PISFDKME
+589 PMSFDKME

-644 ERTGI
+644 ERIGV
-649 KRDININKSDK
+649 KRDLSINKSDK
-660 AKVIKEKFERGE
+660 AKVIKEKFEKGE
-672 IINAENSD
+672 IVNNEGED
-680 VDENNVNGSVNDD
+680 VDEINSSVSVTNGE

-720 KTKQAA
+720 KTKQTV
-726 PIVNTKKEYIPI
+726 PVVNTKKEYIPT
-738 KQVTPVYSRQVSD
+738 KQVRPIYNRQVSD

-782 PVVIKKQ
+782 PEVTKKQ

-810 RDPNVVRSEDPID
+810 RDPNVVRSEDPVD

-840 FRQMEVARPAVPEGL
+840 FRQMEVARPSVPDGP
-855 KPLKRF
+855 KPLKCF
-861 TPPPPD
+861 TPPPD
-867 LKESETE
+867 YKESESE
-874 SESDDDVS
+874 SESDDDEVS
-882 GEDDSDEEES
+882 GDDDSEDDESINSDS
-892 SSSETNGD
+892 NGD
-900 VVKSSLKVEDEF
+900 VVKSSMKVEDEF
-912 LKNSQSAV
+912 LKNAQNAV
-920 MAKSLKDKFEHWEPD
+920 MARSLKEKFEHWEPD
-935 KHSMNNAVTMLDSE
+935 KHSLNNAVTMLDSE

-975 KPKVNRFV
+975 KPKVNRFLV
-983 QDPDSHATTLCE
+983 NNSE
-995 SCEKKVY
+995 SIKY
-1002 PLEKVE
+1002 SL
-1008 IEGRPFHRSCFR
+1008 
-1020 CTQCQCVLRMDTF
+1020 
-1033 TWNKNRLYCL
+1033 
-1043 PHFKRLFIS
+1043 
-1052 KGNYDEGFGDDQHKK
+1052 
-1067 KWENGHMQQALQVAA
+1067 
-1082 ITADTSTD
+1082 

>member
-19 NTVEQTNKADDS
+19 NTLLEHTNKADDS
-31 DDKDDSLQ
+31 DDEDSLQ
-39 NVIDNELSKR
+39 NVIDNELSR
-49 FNESETPANRVKYS
+49 RLDECEAPANRVKYS

-73 HSDSIRQSND
+73 HSASAKESDN
-83 VEYVDLKSLQSNE
+83 VEYSDLRPLKPNE
-96 YQVQKDTSELFL
+96 YQVQKDTSEQFL
-108 LTEKQHTEET
+108 LTEKQHCTE
-118 SDTGLGSEIVLELEQ
+118 DVTGLSSEIVFELSPNKS

-139 PLSDTMSS
+139 PLSSDNMSS
-147 GFEED
+147 GFED
-152 GILKEVVDQD
+152 GVTRELSDLQD
-162 PSRAE
+162 PPCAE
-167 LEEPRI
+167 LDEPRI

-179 VDEADNVTELVF
+179 VDESDNVTELVF
-191 DTWTTVDEVVGL
+191 DTWTTVEDVTPEIQKIEV
-203 EIKKNESNGFEENS
+203 NGDYEEKS
-217 AIEISTASLN
+217 TLDISTATSK

-235 PVITNSVTEVV
+235 PAITNSVTEVV
-246 SETTTERRTV
+246 SETTTERKTV
-256 KKKSSAASGEAS
+256 KKKSLASGEQT

-283 DEKENISVNLNGHL
+283 DEKENISVNLNGHSIND
-297 TNEMKYGQCDDYIVE
+297 TTCSQYDDCTVE

-323 LKKSYCDEASRKSSS
+323 LK
-338 VIIPEEPVPA
+338 
-348 SIPIDELKRN
+348 
-358 FVGAIKKQPSGCENG
+358 
-373 MINGCSKSS
+373 SS
-382 FGKFDQLEKKI
+382 FGKFDQLEKKSV
-393 ILQQRSPTESEKIET
+393 LQQRSLESEKSDT
-408 KQNGVIR
+408 KQNGVSR

-506 KSRFQAFENA
+506 KSRFQAFENV

-543 FQSKGMDVGVANDD
+543 FQSKGMDVGVANDA
-557 LNGAFFEPSSSSDS
+557 LNGAFFEPSSSSES
-571 EDEDP
+571 EDEDA
-576 GNDVLKNS
+576 GNDMLKNS

-589 PISFDKME
+589 PMSFDKME

-644 ERTGI
+644 ERIGV
-649 KRDININKSDK
+649 KRDLSINKSDK
-660 AKVIKEKFERGE
+660 AKVIKEKFEKGE
-672 IINAENSD
+672 IVNNEGED
-680 VDENNVNGSVNDD
+680 VDEINSSVSVTNGE

-720 KTKQAA
+720 KTKQTV
-726 PIVNTKKEYIPI
+726 PVVNTKKEYIPT
-738 KQVTPVYSRQVSD
+738 KQ
-751 DVVKCS
+751 
-757 DRIEDVSVET
+757 
-767 AEVSS
+767 
-772 KFKFFETYKP
+772 
-782 PVVIKKQ
+782 
-789 FRITPPREGQIKG
+789 G

-810 RDPNVVRSEDPID
+810 RDPNVVRSEDPVD

-840 FRQMEVARPAVPEGL
+840 FRQMEVARPSVPDGP
-855 KPLKRF
+855 KPLKCF
-861 TPPPPD
+861 TPPPD
-867 LKESETE
+867 YKESESE
-874 SESDDDVS
+874 SESDDDEVS
-882 GEDDSDEEES
+882 GDDDSEDDESINSDS
-892 SSSETNGD
+892 NGD
-900 VVKSSLKVEDEF
+900 VVKSSMKVEDEF
-912 LKNSQSAV
+912 LKNAQNAV
-920 MAKSLKDKFEHWEPD
+920 MARSLKEKFEHWEPD
-935 KHSMNNAVTMLDSE
+935 KHSLNNAVTMLDSE

-975 KPKVNRFV
+975 KPKVNRF
-983 QDPDSHATTLCE
+983 L
-995 SCEKKVY
+995 
-1002 PLEKVE
+1002 
-1008 IEGRPFHRSCFR
+1008 
-1020 CTQCQCVLRMDTF
+1020 
-1033 TWNKNRLYCL
+1033 
-1043 PHFKRLFIS
+1043 
-1052 KGNYDEGFGDDQHKK
+1052 
-1067 KWENGHMQQALQVAA
+1067 
-1082 ITADTSTD
+1082 

>member
-6 NVSTYDNAPENSN
+6 NVSTYDNASENSN
-19 NTVEQTNKADDS
+19 NTLTHANKTDDS
-31 DDKDDSLQ
+31 DDQDDSLQ

-49 FNESETPANRVKYS
+49 LNECPTPVNRVKYS

-73 HSDSIRQSND
+73 HSASVEQSNEM
-83 VEYVDLKSLQSNE
+83 EYSDLKSLQSNE
-96 YQVQKDTSELFL
+96 YQLQKDNSELIL
-108 LTEKQHTEET
+108 LSEKQHIEET
-118 SDTGLGSEIVLELEQ
+118 SDTGLGSEIISELDALKS

-139 PLSDTMSS
+139 PFSDNMSS
-147 GFEED
+147 GFED
-152 GILKEVVDQD
+152 GVTKELVDQD
-162 PSRAE
+162 PSYAE
-167 LEEPRI
+167 SEEPRI

-179 VDEADNVTELVF
+179 VDETDKVTELVF
-191 DTWTTVDEVVGL
+191 DTWTTLDEVVGSEVQKL
-203 EIKKNESNGFEENS
+203 ETNGYKEKS
-217 AIEISTASLN
+217 DLDISTANLN
-227 QECFDINT
+227 TECFDNNT

-246 SETTTERRTV
+246 SETTSERKTI
-256 KKKSSAASGEAS
+256 KKKSSAVSGES
-268 TTVVKTKKTKKSKKS
+268 TTTVVKTKKTKKSKKS
-283 DEKENISVNLNGHL
+283 DEKENISV
-297 TNEMKYGQCDDYIVE
+297 
-312 EDDLSNVCVRD
+312 
-323 LKKSYCDEASRKSSS
+323 
-338 VIIPEEPVPA
+338 
-348 SIPIDELKRN
+348 
-358 FVGAIKKQPSGCENG
+358 
-373 MINGCSKSS
+373 KSS
-382 FGKFDQLEKKI
+382 FGKFDQLEKKS
-393 ILQQRSPTESEKIET
+393 ILQQRSPESEKSDA
-408 KQNGVIR
+408 KQNGVLR
-415 PEVNSVCKSCE
+415 PEVNSVCKSCA

-448 CTTCNKQLTLDIYSS
+448 CMTCNKQLTLDIYSS
-463 HEGILYCKPHF
+463 HEGKLYCKPHF

-485 DEEPTSDKPDLG
+485 DEIPIRRKKPEMIIRENQPMELPPDVVRASDKPDLG
-497 LEELSSLNV
+497 LEELGSLNV

-516 TTNGNSHMEK
+516 STNGNSNLEK

-543 FQSKGMDVGVANDD
+543 FQSKGMDVGVSNED
-557 LNGAFFEPSSSSDS
+557 LNGAFFEPSSNS
-571 EDEDP
+571 ESDEDNDAE
-576 GNDVLKNS
+576 NDVLKNS

-589 PISFDKME
+589 PMSFDKME

-649 KRDININKSDK
+649 KRDLNINKSDK
-660 AKVIKEKFERGE
+660 AKVIKEKFEKGE
-672 IINAENSD
+672 IVNTENGD
-680 VDENNVNGSVNDD
+680 LDENNTSVSANGD

-713 ELDANAV
+713 ELDANAA
-720 KTKQAA
+720 KTKQAV
-726 PIVNTKKEYIPI
+726 PITNTKKEYIPTT
-738 KQVTPVYSRQVSD
+738 KQVTSIYNRQVSD

-782 PVVIKKQ
+782 PEVIKKQ

-810 RDPNVVRSEDPID
+810 RDPNVVRNEDPVD

-840 FRQMEVARPAVPEGL
+840 FRQMEVARPTVPDGP
-855 KPLKRF
+855 KPLKCF
-861 TPPPPD
+861 TPPPD
-867 LKESETE
+867 YKESETE
-874 SESDDDVS
+874 SESEDEVS
-882 GEDDSDEEES
+882 GEDDSENEES
-892 SSSETNGD
+892 SCSESNDD
-900 VVKSSLKVEDEF
+900 VVKSSVKVEDEF
-912 LKNSQSAV
+912 LKNSQNAV
-920 MAKSLKDKFEHWEPD
+920 MAKSLKEKFEHWEPD
-935 KHSMNNAVTMLDSE
+935 KHSLNNAITMLDSE

-975 KPKVNRFV
+975 KPKVNRFL
-983 QDPDSHATTLCE
+983 QQSDSHATTLCE

-1008 IEGRPFHRSCFR
+1008 IEGRPFHRACFR

-1033 TWNKNRLYCL
+1033 TWNNNRLYCL

-1052 KGNYDEGFGDDQHKK
+1052 KGNYDEGFGGDQHKK
-1067 KWENGHMQQALQVAA
+1067 KWENGHLQQTTQVPA
-1082 ITADTSTD
+1082 ITPSD